1 MRVLGESGGLAQSRS
16 EKFAEAVRDGDVN
29 QDYGD
34 DFNGFVESNMQHLTL
49 SDIAL
54 KFFNKHE
61 VLHDFKPLVDQISA
75 TNWLDWNGCE
85 FYKYQ
90 VDGLILNLNM
100 AGYGQTQ
107 EESRVLGI
115 ARMYLHQL
123 IDGCKGGYRGK
134 LVTEVRRT
142 YNIGGGGEPQ
152 KKKRFGF

>member
-1 MRVLGESGGLAQSRS
+1 MGEESGLAQTRS
-16 EKFAEAVRDGDVN
+16 GELAEAARDSDVDGDLG
-29 QDYGD
+29 GD
-34 DFNGFVESNMQHLTL
+34 FGGFVESNMQHLTL

-54 KFFNKHE
+54 RFFNKYK
-61 VLHDFKPLVDQISA
+61 VLDDFKPLVDQISA

-90 VDGLILNLNM
+90 VDGLLLNLNM
-100 AGYGQTQ
+100 AGYGDTQ
-107 EESRVLGI
+107 EEARVLGI

-142 YNIGGGGEPQ
+142 YNIGGGGGEG
-152 KKKRFGF
+152 KKRGWPW

>member
-1 MRVLGESGGLAQSRS
+1 MRFLGESELAQTHGDGLA
-16 EKFAEAVRDGDVN
+16 EAAREADV
-29 QDYGD
+29 DADFGE

-54 KFFNKHE
+54 RFFNKHS

-100 AGYGQTQ
+100 AGFGQTQ
-107 EESRVLGI
+107 EEARVLGI
-115 ARMYLHQL
+115 ARMYLHQI

-142 YNIGGGGEPQ
+142 YNIGGGGGEG
-152 KKKRFGF
+152 KKRRWGF

>member
-1 MRVLGESGGLAQSRS
+1 VRLLGEEGRLAQTRGGVL
-16 EKFAEAVRDGDVN
+16 AEAARDSDV
-29 QDYGD
+29 DA
-34 DFNGFVESNMQHLTL
+34 DFGEDFGGFVESNMQHLTL

-54 KFFNKHE
+54 RFFNKYR
-61 VLHDFKPLVDQISA
+61 VLDDFKPLVDQISA

-90 VDGLILNLNM
+90 VDGLLLNLNM
-100 AGYGQTQ
+100 AGYGDTQ
-107 EESRVLGI
+107 EEARVLGI

-142 YNIGGGGEPQ
+142 YNIGGGEPQ
-152 KKKRFGF
+152 KKKRWGF

>member
-1 MRVLGESGGLAQSRS
+1 MRVLGESGLSQSRGG
-16 EKFAEAVRDGDVN
+16 EFAEAARDGDVK

-100 AGYGQTQ
+100 A
-107 EESRVLGI
+107 V
-115 ARMYLHQL
+115 
-123 IDGCKGGYRGK
+123 DGCKGGYRGK